1 MFLHS
6 GNSTN
11 SLYCSRGYT
20 KPGHDFS
27 ATLEDRVSYSLTD
40 CFRNFPRIR
49 PDDIQDLGG
58 IGEAY
63 HAFRAKL
70 MIDRNEGLTKAYN
83 RFHARSEKGADI
95 ARLRALHAEMD
106 AAVLRAYGWDDLA
119 GRAAPEFIEQD
130 ADEGK
135 TPKTRL
141 DWPGEFKDEVLA
153 RLLALNAERAAAER
167 AAGLTPVPE
176 ADEED
181 IDAEAVA

>member
-1 MFLHS
+1 M
-6 GNSTN
+6 
-11 SLYCSRGYT
+11 
-20 KPGHDFS
+20 
-27 ATLEDRVSYSLTD
+27 TD